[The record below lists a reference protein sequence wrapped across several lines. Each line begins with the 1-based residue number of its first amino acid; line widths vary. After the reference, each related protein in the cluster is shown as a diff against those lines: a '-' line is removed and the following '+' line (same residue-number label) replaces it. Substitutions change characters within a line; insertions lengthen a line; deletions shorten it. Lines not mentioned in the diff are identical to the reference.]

1 MADHLFDKTIT
12 GINTALNFRLENQA
26 LISSNIANADTPGYH
41 AMKMEFEGA
50 LKDAIEL
57 QDHLP
62 MEADS
67 PDHYRKI
74 QPGSVMAEVY
84 ENPNGVMN
92 LDGNT
97 VDRNAEQVALAE
109 NQIHYDAGTEMLK
122 RKLGLLKYAITE
134 GGSR

>member
-1 MADHLFDKTIT
+1 MADYLLDKTIT

-62 MEADS
+62 MEAEN
-67 PDHYRKI
+67 PDHFRKI

-109 NQIHYDAGTEMLK
+109 NQIHYDTGTEILK
-122 RKLGLLKYAITE
+122 RKLGLLKYAISE